1 MYRIQEFAAKAGVT
15 VRTLHHYDRI
25 GLLKPRRTQTR
36 YRVYSDA
43 DLARLQQ
50 IVVLKFV
57 GVPLA
62 RIADALKSEPRLNA
76 LLKTRR
82 YAVKR
87 KRARLSIELHLL
99 DELDGTIGNGP
110 DWPELASFVGEMNR
124 FSGPPGSPKKHELD
138 EARRIIAERQ
148 RAWSTT
154 TTLTLQDYELN
165 RDIHAAVARG
175 DTPDTPAGQALV
187 ARWRDSIERFI
198 GGDDKVRAAHQL
210 LMTDR
215 ASWPKSPDAL
225 EFRQFFDRA
234 LEQAP

>member
-1 MYRIQEFAAKAGVT
+1 MREYAVVMYRIQEFAAKAGVT

-25 GLLKPRRTQTR
+25 GLLKPRRTHTR

-62 RIADALKSEPRLNA
+62 RIADALKSEPRLDA

-87 KRARLSIELHLL
+87 KRARLSTELHLL

-110 DWPELASFVGEMNR
+110 DWPELASFVGEMNH
-124 FSGPPGSPKKHELD
+124 FSGPPGSPKRHELD
-138 EARRIIAERQ
+138 EAWRIIAERQ

-165 RDIHAAVARG
+165 RDI
-175 DTPDTPAGQALV
+175 
-187 ARWRDSIERFI
+187 
-198 GGDDKVRAAHQL
+198 RAAI
-210 LMTDR
+210 
-215 ASWPKSPDAL
+215 A
-225 EFRQFFDRA
+225 
-234 LEQAP
+234 